1 MVGSS
6 VSKFPLLVISETS
19 RFACLSQ
26 LAFFNY
32 ATLPLVDDQLCY
44 ARPMWIFELVY
55 QHNLENYMIK

>member
-1 MVGSS
+1 VGSS

-44 ARPMWIFELVY
+44 VQPM
-55 QHNLENYMIK
+55 